1 MTDRTCAAR
10 RAMAILGTVVAVA
23 LAMACGNDG
32 EAGPTG
38 PSVVDARPTTST
50 SANASALVDVAGGS
64 SVGQPHASGAGVN
77 DLDLS
82 GREGVVRNAVRS
94 DAMIAKPVIL
104 ELARVET
111 SELSLQWAVT
121 STTDIVDYRIQWS
134 PGCIATWSR
143 KLGSESVFFTS
154 TGGTQELTGIM
165 PGGGNLFHRAFKVRI
180 RARMAANT
188 ATHRKGGPW
197 SDVELLYPGNPSSR
211 KAGTSDICDVGQ
223 RTVTGD
229 ATYCY
234 ANIAGAQAT
243 LDIDGTLNAELEPG
257 GGRATLNAAHAA
269 GASISSGGFRA
280 EARTSP
286 DAWEIVSLDREWRDY
301 C

>member
-1 MTDRTCAAR
+1 MSSRTCAAR
-10 RAMAILGTVVAVA
+10 RAMAVLGTVVAVA
-23 LAMACGNDG
+23 LAMACGDDG

-38 PSVVDARPTTST
+38 PSVVDAGPTTPT
-50 SANASALVDVAGGS
+50 SATAGALVDVAGDS
-64 SVGQPHASGAGVN
+64 SVGQPDASGAGVN
-77 DLDLS
+77 DVDLA
-82 GREGVVRNAVRS
+82 GREGVVRNADRS

-111 SELSLQWAVT
+111 SELSLQWAVS
-121 STTDIVDYRIQWS
+121 STTDIADYRIQWS
-134 PGCIATWSR
+134 PGCIATWNR

-154 TGGTQELTGIM
+154 TGSVQELTGIM
-165 PGGGNLFHRAFKVRI
+165 PRGGNLFHRAFKVRI

-197 SDVELLYPGNPSSR
+197 SDVELLYPGNPSSE

-223 RTVTGD
+223 RAVTGN

-234 ANIAGAQAT
+234 ANIAGVQAT
-243 LDIDGTLNAELEPG
+243 LDINASLDAELEPG
-257 GGRATLNAAHAA
+257 GGRATVTATHAA
-269 GASISSGGFRA
+269 GASISYGGFRA